1 MSVISLQHVGL
12 HLPVIGA
19 DARLL
24 RKAVFGTRIGSKVAE
39 EGVIIVKAL
48 DDISFDVEANDRI
61 GLIGHNGAGKST
73 LLRLLAGVYPPT
85 GGTVEVKGKVSALLS
100 PGLGMD
106 LEDSGYENI
115 RNMGLMLG
123 MPKSELDRKF
133 EEIAEFTEL
142 EGYLALPVR
151 TYSAGM
157 VLRLT
162 FAVVTAIEP
171 DILLLD
177 EGLGA
182 GDARFSQRA
191 QARVN
196 SLINRANVLI
206 LASHSEGMIRE
217 MCNKALLLDQGKL
230 IDYGPIDQVF
240 EKYHELNSQP

>member
-1 MSVISLQHVGL
+1 MAVIELKHVGL

-24 RKAVFGTRIGSKVAE
+24 RKTVFGTKIGSRVSE

-48 DDISFDVEANDRI
+48 DDITLNIEEGDRI

-73 LLRLLAGVYPPT
+73 LLRVLAGVYTPT
-85 GGTVEVKGKVSALLS
+85 GGTIHVRGKVSALLS

-106 LEDSGYENI
+106 LEDTGYDNI
-115 RNMGLMLG
+115 RNIALMLG
-123 MPKSELDRKF
+123 MSKSETDAKF
-133 EEIAEFTEL
+133 QEIADFTEL

-157 VLRLT
+157 QLRLT

-182 GDARFSQRA
+182 GDARFAQRA
-191 QARVN
+191 QERVN
-196 SLINRANVLI
+196 GLINRANVMV

-217 MCNKALLLDQGKL
+217 MCNKAVLLDQGNL
-230 IDYGPIDQVF
+230 LVQGSVDAVY
-240 EKYHELNSQP
+240 EAYHALDRRT

>member
-1 MSVISLQHVGL
+1 MTVISLKHVGL

-19 DARLL
+19 NARLL
-24 RKAVFGTRIGSKVAE
+24 RKVVFGHRIGSKVAE

-48 DDISFDVEANDRI
+48 DDLTLDIEKNDRI
-61 GLIGHNGAGKST
+61 GLVGHNGAGKST
-73 LLRLLAGVYPPT
+73 LLRVLAGVYPPT
-85 GGTVEVKGKVSALLS
+85 GGTITVKGKVSALLN

-106 LEDSGYENI
+106 LEDSGFENI
-115 RNMGLMLG
+115 RNIGLMLG
-123 MPKSELDRKF
+123 MSAAEIDQKF
-133 EEIAEFTEL
+133 DEIAEFTEL

-157 VLRLT
+157 LLRLT

-182 GDARFSQRA
+182 GDARFSQRS
-191 QARVN
+191 QQRVN
-196 SLINRANVLI
+196 GLINRANVLV

-217 MCNKALLLDQGKL
+217 MCNKALLLNQGKML
-230 IDYGPIDQVF
+230 EFGPVDQVF
-240 EKYHELNSQP
+240 DTYHRMNAQG